1 MIHPYICLLRK
12 LTSDSFFLSSAI
24 TNSQFTSWSSKCVDC
39 RMATLSSCSRLSTGG
54 GAAVQ
59 RRPRRPIACHRSSSS
74 SSSARVVRTGAA
86 AAPAAA
92 TAPAVPQTN
101 ECSLPTW
108 AEFELG
114 KAPVYWKTM
123 NGLPPSAPIMCGGEP
138 RQMTLQERGSA
149 DPPIYTIRIRVPQH
163 AMTLVFSFT
172 NGVDWDGPY
181 TLKFRVPKPWLNKPL
196 SFFNEGLADE
206 LNREG
211 ACDRAIFPDEN
222 IVITSCEMGS
232 YYEEGGDRCKLDIVS
247 GCMDPNS
254 HMFDPLATV
263 DDGSCPMDSDSEE

>member
-1 MIHPYICLLRK
+1 
-12 LTSDSFFLSSAI
+12 
-24 TNSQFTSWSSKCVDC
+24 
-39 RMATLSSCSRLSTGG
+39 MATLSSCSRLSGG
-54 GAAVQ
+54 GATAFHRRRSRPSRATVITCRSFSAAV
-59 RRPRRPIACHRSSSS
+59 R
-74 SSSARVVRTGAA
+74 AA
-86 AAPAAA
+86 AAASA
-92 TAPAVPQTN
+92 TATETATASVPQTK

-114 KAPVYWKTM
+114 KAPVYWKTTS
-123 NGLPPSAPIMCGGEP
+123 GLPPAPGEGLKIFYNPGTTELAPNEQFGIAFNGGFNQPIMCGGEP

-163 AMTLVFSFT
+163 ATTLVFSFT
-172 NGVDWDGPY
+172 NGSEWDGEY
-181 TLKFRVPKPWLNKPL
+181 TLKFKVPKPWLGKPL

-206 LNREG
+206 LNMEG

-247 GCMDPNS
+247 GCMDPAS
-254 HMFDPLATV
+254 HMFDPLAV
-263 DDGSCPMDSDSEE
+263 IDDGTCPLDSDSEE

>member
-1 MIHPYICLLRK
+1 
-12 LTSDSFFLSSAI
+12 
-24 TNSQFTSWSSKCVDC
+24 
-39 RMATLSSCSRLSTGG
+39 MATLSSCSRLSTGG
-54 GAAVQ
+54 GAVQ
-59 RRPRRPIACHRSSSS
+59 RRPRRPASAATITCHRSSSS

-123 NGLPPSAPIMCGGEP
+123 NGLPPSAGEGLILFYNP
-138 RQMTLQERGSA
+138 AATKMT
-149 DPPIYTIRIRVPQH
+149 P
-163 AMTLVFSFT
+163 
-172 NGVDWDGPY
+172 N
-181 TLKFRVPKPWLNKPL
+181 PWLNKPL

-222 IVITSCEMGS
+222 VVITSCEMGS